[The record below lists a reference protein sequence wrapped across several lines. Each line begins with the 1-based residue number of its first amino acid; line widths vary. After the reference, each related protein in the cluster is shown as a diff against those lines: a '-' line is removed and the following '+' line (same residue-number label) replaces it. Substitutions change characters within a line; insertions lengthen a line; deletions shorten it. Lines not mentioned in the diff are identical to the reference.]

1 MREAF
6 FLFSFGSF
14 LEGKN
19 VSGTVRFDSIRFD
32 ALLFRLSCPLPSNAN
47 DNASK
52 SSIKKRDSS
61 YSLYSLSLLM
71 MLQHTH
77 TQLVNHPLFTFGY
90 SASCHIKAN
99 RTSIFTLMIIIIIIN
114 FSLSTPYTQL
124 TRSFFL

>member
-47 DNASK
+47 DNASR

-61 YSLYSLSLLM
+61 YYLYSLFLLM
-71 MLQHTH
+71 MLQHTYIIH
-77 TQLVNHPLFTFGY
+77 LRIFSLIAY
-90 SASCHIKAN
+90 KSKSAK
-99 RTSIFTLMIIIIIIN
+99 SIFTLIIIIN

-124 TRSFFL
+124 TRSFSS